1 MGVKGDLLLD
11 LQILQFMLQ
20 VLVERVVLLHYLRE
34 LLVHMVEV
42 VAVVMQ
48 HLQLLDRGDLRVKMV
63 DQVEVVEMGIH
74 SLPPAPEEPLK
85 HQLDIREV

>member
-1 MGVKGDLLLD
+1 MGVKVDLLLE

-20 VLVERVVLLHYLRE
+20 VLVEKPVLLHYLRE

-48 HLQLLDRGDLRVKMV
+48 HLQLLDRGDLLV
-63 DQVEVVEMGIH
+63 
-74 SLPPAPEEPLK
+74 
-85 HQLDIREV
+85 